1 MWTLLVYW
9 KQSKVSSMSKI
20 QKSTR
25 SVLYT
30 WQSEFFNL
38 TSQESRLNKA
48 YLEKFQALIDM
59 LEDIWRRIGNNTSLI
74 YSVCHQYGLT
84 PSTMNTLN
92 EATKTRFKK
101 DAKEW
106 YYAIKFPLGSNC
118 CRCGRLIED
127 LEDQFLYGS
136 EKYTKTLVVAYNLIR
151 NRKTYQL
158 PG

>member
-1 MWTLLVYW
+1 
-9 KQSKVSSMSKI
+9 
-20 QKSTR
+20 
-25 SVLYT
+25 
-30 WQSEFFNL
+30 
-38 TSQESRLNKA
+38 
-48 YLEKFQALIDM
+48 
-59 LEDIWRRIGNNTSLI
+59 
-74 YSVCHQYGLT
+74 
-84 PSTMNTLN
+84 MNTLN

-106 YYAIKFPLGSNC
+106 YCAIKFPLGSNC